1 MRDPVGNQFKKTKD
15 NAPTC
20 YLSIFSYFQ
29 TSYFFQNKLSL
40 FYQLWQPKILY
51 RCIKNT
57 KNQTKKKKTHSFC
70 TQWRMGRS
78 TSEAE
83 SRGVISKICVSGT
96 RFVCPLSNPDLCVS
110 VDVKN
115 SLECIISVN
124 QSKNSRE
131 KKNNKPQ
138 TEAPTSD
145 RTVHI
150 AEEQR
155 NSSIP

>member
-20 YLSIFSYFQ
+20 YLFIFSYFQ
-29 TSYFFQNKLSL
+29 TSVFFQNKLSL
-40 FYQLWQPKILY
+40 FYQLWQPEILY

-57 KNQTKKKKTHSFC
+57 KKQTNKKTHSFC
-70 TQWRMGRS
+70 TQWRMWRS

-96 RFVCPLSNPDLCVS
+96 RFVCSLSNPDLCVS
-110 VDVKN
+110 ADVKN

-124 QSKNSRE
+124 QSKNSQE
-131 KKNNKPQ
+131 KKKEKQ
-138 TEAPTSD
+138 APDQSPHLWSYSPRCGRAT
-145 RTVHI
+145 
-150 AEEQR
+150 
-155 NSSIP
+155 